1 MKNHDRHERKLV
13 GEFEKIG
20 FTLLG
25 ITPFLNADKFYFYK
39 KTSKDL
45 LNIEVIFNGQGY
57 CLKLG
62 RNNSFKN
69 INLQYGLNWEA
80 MFEHITEFME
90 KA

>member
-13 GEFEKIG
+13 SALESLRFE
-20 FTLLG
+20 LLG

-45 LNIEVIFNGQGY
+45 LNIEIIFNGQGY

-69 INLQYGLNWEA
+69 IDLQYGLNWQS
-80 MFEHITEFME
+80 MFEHINEFVE